1 MHACR
6 KYVAVYLMLVLGGN
20 ASPSVT
26 DIHESCRYCQRGC
39 RHSAALD
46 LFGRPG
52 VESAV
57 IGYVTFRVRYINSYL
72 CLPLQDLE
80 ALLTMGTKRLV
91 NWARSQPS
99 KCGVGAWPVPP
110 VYPSDA
116 RKKRRVLGGP
126 SSSEE
131 SPVRCV

>member
-1 MHACR
+1 M
-6 KYVAVYLMLVLGGN
+6 YLMLVLGGN

-26 DIHESCRYCQRGC
+26 DIQDVLKAAGIASEDVDIQRLLTCLEGQVWKV
-39 RHSAALD
+39 
-46 LFGRPG
+46 P
-52 VESAV
+52 V
-57 IGYVTFRVRYINSYL
+57 IWYVTFRVRYINSYL

-80 ALLTMGTKRLV
+80 ALLTMGAKRLV
-91 NWARSQPS
+91 NWAGSQPS